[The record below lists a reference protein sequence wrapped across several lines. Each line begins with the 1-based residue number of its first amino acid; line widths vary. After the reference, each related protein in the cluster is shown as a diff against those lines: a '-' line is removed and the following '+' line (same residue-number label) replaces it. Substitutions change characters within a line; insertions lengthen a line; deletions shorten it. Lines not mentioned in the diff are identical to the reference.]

1 MIISDLE
8 HLELVAKET
17 PVVNGGVWFTQAW
30 GDAFAFATGEDS
42 VTFTELG
49 VFTLSVSFS
58 S

>member
-1 MIISDLE
+1 MIISDLD
-8 HLELVAKET
+8 HLEIVAQET
-17 PVVNGGVWFTQAW
+17 PVIGGWFTQAW